1 MGDEATRTLEGIRPL
16 GVTVKNDFHKIPINL
31 DPVNCRRFV
40 NTENPI
46 DWSGGDSE
54 AGHELE

>member
-1 MGDEATRTLEGIRPL
+1 MSDKATRTLEGIRPL
-16 GVTVKNDFHKIPINL
+16 SVTVKNDFHEILINL
-31 DPVNCRRFV
+31 DSVNCRRFV

-46 DWSGGDSE
+46 DWGGGDSE

>member
-16 GVTVKNDFHKIPINL
+16 GVTVKNDFHEILINL
-31 DPVNCRRFV
+31 DSVNCRRFV

-46 DWSGGDSE
+46 DGGSGDSE
-54 AGHELE
+54 GRYGFE